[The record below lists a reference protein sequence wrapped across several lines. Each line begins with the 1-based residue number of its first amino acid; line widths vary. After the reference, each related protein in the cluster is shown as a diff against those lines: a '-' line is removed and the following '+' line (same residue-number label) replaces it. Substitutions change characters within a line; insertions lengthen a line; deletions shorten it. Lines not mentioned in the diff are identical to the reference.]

1 MADAT
6 AVAAMLAEIEAELT
20 ARYPDL
26 PEPTAEQVEQ
36 GGAFGGQTMAFVQ
49 WLRFVFVPAV
59 TARLADGD
67 LPATSEVGA
76 YAVRELDGDPD
87 AGTLIGLLSDFD
99 ALF

>member
-1 MADAT
+1 LAD
-6 AVAAMLAEIEAELT
+6 VAEVEAALGRIEAELL

-26 PEPTAEQVEQ
+26 PEPTAEQIAR

-59 TARLADGD
+59 KARLADGD

-76 YAVRELDGDPD
+76 YAVRELDGDPR
-87 AGTLIGLLSDFD
+87 ASTLVALLSDFD